1 LEDSCSESVEQTA
14 EFLAKRAKNTLN
26 PIGMK
31 VAQLGLMTSRFFEF
45 FVVMSAAK
53 TLSKKMF
60 ELAAKD
66 ETRVGSQPKVS
77 MRRSLEQSFRLRE
90 DQSRQ
95 EQTHEDTHRLS
106 GHGSQRPLREIL
118 WTGEHDYDKR
128 SYFHCAGI
136 SEGEFMIR
144 LCT

>member
-53 TLSKKMF
+53 TLSKRMF

-66 ETRVGSQPKVS
+66 ETRVG
-77 MRRSLEQSFRLRE
+77 RN
-90 DQSRQ
+90 
-95 EQTHEDTHRLS
+95 
-106 GHGSQRPLREIL
+106 
-118 WTGEHDYDKR
+118 
-128 SYFHCAGI
+128 
-136 SEGEFMIR
+136 
-144 LCT
+144 